1 MVAGVVTVVVVVVDV
16 VEVVEETTASKA
28 CRAKASAKQI
38 LLSNK
43 ELPSKDTVCGICYR
57 FIITSAS
64 FRRLNLH

>member
-16 VEVVEETTASKA
+16 VEVVEETAASKA

-43 ELPSKDTVCGICYR
+43 ELVKIQSVA
-57 FIITSAS
+57 SAIALS
-64 FRRLNLH
+64 

>member
-16 VEVVEETTASKA
+16 VEVVEETVNKA
-28 CRAKASAKQI
+28 FRAKTSAKQI

-43 ELPSKDTVCGICYR
+43 ELASKDTVRGICYR